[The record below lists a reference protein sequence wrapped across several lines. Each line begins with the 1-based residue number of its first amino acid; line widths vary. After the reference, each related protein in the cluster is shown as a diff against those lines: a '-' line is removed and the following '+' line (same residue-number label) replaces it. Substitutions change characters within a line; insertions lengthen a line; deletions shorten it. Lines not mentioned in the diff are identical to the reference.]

1 MSYLSGAESDI
12 NFVSKWLLVAA
23 IVVALGWLGSSQ
35 SVIASERVVQQVQTM
50 SDAEPGSRSRSDYS
64 SRHSFGTD
72 RARRL
77 RRGRVTES
85 VVVFI
90 AGAAG
95 AVAGVALGGLTFAIA
110 AGAAS
115 VYIVLALP

>member
-1 MSYLSGAESDI
+1 M
-12 NFVSKWLLVAA
+12 NFGSKWLFIAV
-23 IVVALGWLGSSQ
+23 IVLGWLGSSQ
-35 SVIASERVVQQVQTM
+35 SVNALERVAPRVQLI

-72 RARRL
+72 RTGRL
-77 RRGRVTES
+77 RRGRVVEN

-90 AGAAG
+90 AGAAS

-110 AGAAS
+110 AGAAG